1 LENPSFREE
10 DCASSQENTRT
21 EFDYV
26 ETDLLVHTAHESL
39 KLGGVRWRSMS
50 RVESLVASVQHRAHV
65 SLSLSLSFSHT
76 ATKRREEKRR
86 EALSTKQRES
96 AVKSSLL

>member
-65 SLSLSLSFSHT
+65 SLSLSLSLSHT
-76 ATKRREEKRR
+76 LQRREEKRR